1 MDPSYSK
8 VLINNWVVPRQH
20 ATSFMT
26 HQDLN
31 MMALF
36 NAMQRTEP
44 QMHALLEGA
53 GLKIAHIWKP
63 TDVESECT
71 IEAVVC

>member
-8 VLINNWVVPRQH
+8 VLIQQWLVPTQH
-20 ATSFMT
+20 AAPTMT
-26 HQDLN
+26 HMDIT
-31 MMALF
+31 MMANLS
-36 NAMQRTEP
+36 AMERTEP
-44 QMHALLEGA
+44 QIHALLEGA

-63 TDVESECT
+63 ADVESEGT

>member
-8 VLINNWVVPRQH
+8 VLIQQWLVPTQH
-20 ATSFMT
+20 ATPTMT
-26 HQDLN
+26 HMDLT
-31 MMALF
+31 MMATLS
-36 NAMQRTEP
+36 AMERTEP

-63 TDVESECT
+63 ADVESECT

>member
-8 VLINNWVVPRQH
+8 VLIQQWLVPTQH
-20 ATSFMT
+20 ATPTMT
-26 HQDLN
+26 HMDIN
-31 MMALF
+31 MMAILS
-36 NAMQRTEP
+36 AMERTEP

-63 TDVESECT
+63 ADLESECT

>member
-8 VLINNWVVPRQH
+8 VLFKQWVVPTQH

-26 HQDLN
+26 RQDLN
-31 MMALF
+31 LMAT
-36 NAMQRTEP
+36 NSGMERTEP

-53 GLKIAHIWKP
+53 DLKIAHIWKP
-63 TDVESECT
+63 ADVESECI
-71 IEAVVC
+71 IEAVAC